1 MWPLSSADKKN
12 TFFGGAAILT
22 VGVILVK
29 LIGAIYK
36 IPLGNI
42 LSDEAYSDFT
52 SAYNIYNLFLTIS
65 TAGLPV
71 ALSKTVSE
79 ADTLGRRNQ
88 IQRTFRVALL
98 TFTVLG
104 TLSFIAM
111 SVFAQPL
118 ATASGNEAAVYCIM
132 GLSPS
137 VFCVCVMSAFRGY
150 AQGHSNM
157 IPTTVSQII
166 EAFFKMVAGLILAVL
181 ILRFATGTEEF
192 RQQMAAAGA
201 IVGVSIGSV
210 VALVYLVFSYL
221 RHRRRQRPS
230 QDVPESSRD
239 IFIHLLRLAI
249 PITLGS
255 AAMNLVTLI
264 DTKVVLELLQKMYH
278 DLPELITPEAVT
290 QAETTAGVSAEL
302 FMARGLKG
310 IYDKCMA
317 VYNLPAAL
325 MVPLTASVIPAVSA
339 ALTRRDRLGAG
350 RISESA
356 LRMGTL
362 IALPAGVGLYVLA
375 GPIVHLLYPELDL
388 EIASFL
394 MAVLGLASICVC
406 IMLICNSI
414 LQAHGFVNL
423 PIVTVV
429 VGGVIKVAVNY
440 LLVGNHEI
448 NIKGA
453 PIGTLCC
460 FGVVALMDL
469 FIIKRVIPSPPS
481 YIKVFFK
488 PLIASVLMG
497 GAAWACYGLLTGVLK
512 MGNSLA
518 TLGSIAVAAVIYLI
532 LVVALRVISR
542 EDLALMPKGEKIAKI
557 LGIR

>member
-221 RHRRRQRPS
+221 RHRRRQRPA

-290 QAETTAGVSAEL
+290 QAETAGGVSAEL

>member
-221 RHRRRQRPS
+221 RHRRRQRPA

-290 QAETTAGVSAEL
+290 QAETAGGVSAEL

-497 GAAWACYGLLTGVLK
+497 GVAWACYGLLTGVLK

>member
-325 MVPLTASVIPAVSA
+325 IDSLYLEQDIAKA
-339 ALTRRDRLGAG
+339 AGVTDLLVTPGNYGDSFA
-350 RISESA
+350 E
-356 LRMGTL
+356 GTL
-362 IALPAGVGLYVLA
+362 D
-375 GPIVHLLYPELDL
+375 LDL
-388 EIASFL
+388 THRCTCSNYLGHAIDHAAGLGFRSFL
-394 MAVLGLASICVC
+394 LVGHLGKL
-406 IMLICNSI
+406 
-414 LQAHGFVNL
+414 
-423 PIVTVV
+423 
-429 VGGVIKVAVNY
+429 IKVAAGNMNTHSKVADGRRETLTAHAALAGGSPA
-440 LLVGNHEI
+440 LL
-448 NIKGA
+448 KA
-453 PIGTLCC
+453 LFACPTTDA
-460 FGVVALMDL
+460 GVELLKEDGLLEPVMASIAQALEEVLHHRAGPDL
-469 FIIKRVIPSPPS
+469 AIEA
-481 YIKVFFK
+481 VFF
-488 PLIASVLMG
+488 SNQ
-497 GAAWACYGLLTGVLK
+497 YGLLGKTTGAENL
-512 MGNSLA
+512 
-518 TLGSIAVAAVIYLI
+518 
-532 LVVALRVISR
+532 
-542 EDLALMPKGEKIAKI
+542 LALHQHQS
-557 LGIR
+557 

>member
-1 MWPLSSADKKN
+1 MSNQSNKKN

-22 VGVILVK
+22 LGVILVK

-36 IPLGNI
+36 IPLGRI

-52 SAYNIYNLFLTIS
+52 GAYNIYNLFLTIS

-88 IQRTFRVALL
+88 IQRIFRVALA
-98 TFTVLG
+98 TFAVLG
-104 TLSFIAM
+104 TLSFLAM
-111 SVFAQPL
+111 SLFAQPL
-118 ATASGNEAAVYCIM
+118 ATASGNSASVYCVM
-132 GLSPS
+132 ALSPS

-181 ILRFATGTEEF
+181 VLRFATGSETY

-201 IVGVSIGSV
+201 ILGVSIGSV
-210 VALVYLVFSYL
+210 IALCYLALSFL
-221 RHRRRQRPS
+221 RHRRKQPPS
-230 QDVPESSRD
+230 GDQPDSAQE
-239 IFIHLLRLAI
+239 IFSHLLRLAI

-264 DTKVVLELLQKMYH
+264 DTRVVMDLLQKMYH
-278 DLPELITPEAVT
+278 ALPELITPEALT
-290 QAETTAGVSAEL
+290 QSLAEKGVAPEL
-302 FMARGLKG
+302 YMARGLKG

-339 ALTRRDRLGAG
+339 ALTRRDKVGAG

-362 IALPAGVGLYVLA
+362 ISLPAGVGLFALA
-375 GPIVHLLYPELDL
+375 GPIVNLLYPDLNL

-394 MAVLGLASICVC
+394 MATLGLASIFVCV
-406 IMLICNSI
+406 MLICNSI
-414 LQAHGFVNL
+414 LQSHGFVNL
-423 PIVTVV
+423 PILTVI
-429 VGGVIKVAVNY
+429 VGGVIKVVVNY
-440 LLVGNHEI
+440 ILVGNHSI
-448 NIKGA
+448 NINGA

-460 FGVVALMDL
+460 FGIVALMDL
-469 FIIKRVIPSPPS
+469 FLIKRVIPVPPS
-481 YIKVFFK
+481 YTKVFFK
-488 PLIASVLMG
+488 PLLASVLMG
-497 GAAWACYGLLTGVLK
+497 GAAWGCYGLLTKFLRL
-512 MGNSLA
+512 GNSLA
-518 TLGSIAVAAVIYLI
+518 TLGSIAVAGVVYLI
-532 LVVALRVISR
+532 LVVCLRVISK
-542 EDLALMPKGEKIAKI
+542 EDLALMPKGDKIAKFLRI
-557 LGIR
+557 S

>member
-1 MWPLSSADKKN
+1 MSNQSNKKN

-22 VGVILVK
+22 LGVILVK

-36 IPLGNI
+36 IPLGRI

-52 SAYNIYNLFLTIS
+52 GAYNIYNLFLTIS

-88 IQRTFRVALL
+88 IQRIFRVALA
-98 TFTVLG
+98 TFAVLG
-104 TLSFIAM
+104 TLSFLAM
-111 SVFAQPL
+111 SLFAQPL
-118 ATASGNEAAVYCIM
+118 ATASGNSASVYCVM
-132 GLSPS
+132 ALSPS

-181 ILRFATGTEEF
+181 VLRFATGSETY

-201 IVGVSIGSV
+201 ILGVSIGSV
-210 VALVYLVFSYL
+210 IALFYLALSFL
-221 RHRRRQRPS
+221 RHRRKQPPS
-230 QDVPESSRD
+230 GDQPDSAQE
-239 IFIHLLRLAI
+239 IFSHLLRLAI

-264 DTKVVLELLQKMYH
+264 DTRVVMELLQKMYH
-278 DLPELITPEAVT
+278 TLPELITPEALA
-290 QAETTAGVSAEL
+290 QSLADKGVAPEL
-302 FMARGLKG
+302 YMARGLKG

-339 ALTRRDRLGAG
+339 ALTRRDKVGAG

-362 IALPAGVGLYVLA
+362 ISLPAGVGLFALA
-375 GPIVHLLYPELDL
+375 GPIVNLLYPELNL

-394 MAVLGLASICVC
+394 MATLGLASIFVC

-414 LQAHGFVNL
+414 LQSHGFVNL
-423 PIVTVV
+423 PILTVIVGGIIKVV
-429 VGGVIKVAVNY
+429 VNY
-440 LLVGNHEI
+440 ILVGNHSI
-448 NIKGA
+448 NINGA

-460 FGVVALMDL
+460 FGIVALIDL
-469 FIIKRVIPSPPS
+469 FLIKRVIPVPPS
-481 YIKVFFK
+481 YTKVFFK
-488 PLIASVLMG
+488 PLLASVLMG
-497 GAAWACYGLLTGVLK
+497 GAAWGCYGLLTKFLHL
-512 MGNSLA
+512 GNSLA
-518 TLGSIAVAAVIYLI
+518 TLGSIAVAGVVYLI
-532 LVVALRVISR
+532 LVVCLRVISK
-542 EDLALMPKGEKIAKI
+542 EDLALMPKGDKIAKFLRI
-557 LGIR
+557 S

>member
-1 MWPLSSADKKN
+1 MSNQSNKKN

-22 VGVILVK
+22 LGVILVK

-36 IPLGNI
+36 IPLGRI
-42 LSDEAYSDFT
+42 LSEEAYSDFT
-52 SAYNIYNLFLTIS
+52 GAYNIYNLFLTIS

-79 ADTLGRRNQ
+79 ADAFGRGNQ
-88 IQRTFRVALL
+88 IQRTFRVALV

-111 SVFAQPL
+111 SRFAQPL
-118 ATASGNEAAVYCIM
+118 ATLSGNEASVYCIM
-132 GLSPS
+132 ALSPS

-166 EAFFKMVAGLILAVL
+166 EAFFKMVAGLLLAVVV
-181 ILRFATGTEEF
+181 LRVATGPMPF

-201 IVGVSIGSV
+201 IFGVSIGSV
-210 VALVYLVFSYL
+210 IALVYLVVTYL
-221 RHRRRQRPS
+221 FRRRGLPAYGDS
-230 QDVPESSRD
+230 PTSSRE
-239 IFIHLLRLAI
+239 IFTGLLRLAI

-264 DTKVVLELLQKMYH
+264 DTKVVMELLQKMY
-278 DLPELITPEAVT
+278 LEMPALITPEAVAQSLT
-290 QAETTAGVSAEL
+290 EKGVVPEL
-302 FMARGLKG
+302 YMARGLKG

-325 MVPLTASVIPAVSA
+325 MVPLTASVIPAVSSC
-339 ALTRRDRLGAG
+339 LIRRDHLGAG

-356 LRMGTL
+356 LRMGAL
-362 IALPAGVGLYVLA
+362 IALPAGVGLFSLS
-375 GPIVHLLYPELDL
+375 GPIIHLLYPGLDL
-388 EIASFL
+388 SIAAFL

-414 LQAHGFVNL
+414 LQANGFVNW
-423 PIVTVV
+423 PVFTVI
-429 VGGVIKVAVNY
+429 VGGIIKVAVNFV
-440 LLVGNHEI
+440 LVGNYEV

-453 PIGTLCC
+453 PLGTLAC
-460 FGVVALMDL
+460 FGAVALIDL
-469 FIIKRVIPSPPS
+469 ILIKRIVPAPPS
-481 YIKVFFK
+481 YTKVFVK
-488 PLIASVLMG
+488 PLIASLLMG
-497 GAAWACYGLLTGVLK
+497 GAAWGSYGLLVKVGLTS
-512 MGNSLA
+512 SLS
-518 TLGSIAVAAVIYLI
+518 TLGAIALAGVVYLI
-532 LVVALRVISR
+532 LVVVLRAISK
-542 EDLALMPKGEKIAKI
+542 EDLALMPKGDKIARI
-557 LGIR
+557 LHIS